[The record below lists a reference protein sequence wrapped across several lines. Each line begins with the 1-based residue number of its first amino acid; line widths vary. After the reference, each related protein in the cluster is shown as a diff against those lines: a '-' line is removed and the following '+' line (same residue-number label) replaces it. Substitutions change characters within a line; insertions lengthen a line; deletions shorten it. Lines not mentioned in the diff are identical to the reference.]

1 MNIRLY
7 QKSDSLP
14 LAKLFFNTIRTVNRR
29 DYSDEQVKAWA
40 PDLSTWDMQAW
51 EKKFENKWVFVA
63 QDGESIAGF
72 GELEPN
78 GHIDR
83 FYIAEFAVGKG
94 VGKLIYQALEKM
106 AKDQKIER
114 LFVEAS
120 ITAKPFFEK
129 MGFMLVKEQTVGR
142 NEVYFTNFVLEKV
155 NITLTK

>member
-14 LAKLFFNTIRTVNRR
+14 LAELFFNTIRTVNRSH
-29 DYSDEQVKAWA
+29 YSDEQVKAWA
-40 PDLSTWDMQAW
+40 PDLSSWDMQGW

-63 QDGESIAGF
+63 QESDVLAGF

-83 FYIAEFAVGKG
+83 FYIAEHAVGKG
-94 VGKLIYQALEKM
+94 VGRLIYAAIEEK
-106 AKDQKIER
+106 AKVQKIER

-120 ITAKPFFEK
+120 ITARPFFEK
-129 MGFMLVKEQTVGR
+129 MGFVLVKEQTVGR
-142 NEVYFTNFVLEKV
+142 NNVFFTNFVMEKTV
-155 NITLTK
+155 ETR

>member
-14 LAKLFFNTIRTVNRR
+14 LAELFFNTIRTVNRQH
-29 DYSDEQVKAWA
+29 YSDEQVKAWA

-63 QDGESIAGF
+63 QEGEELAGF

-83 FYIAEFAVGKG
+83 FYIAESAVGKG
-94 VGKLIYQALEKM
+94 VGRLIYKAIEEK
-106 AKDQKIER
+106 AKEQKITR

-120 ITAKPFFEK
+120 ITARPFFQK
-129 MGFMLVKEQTVGR
+129 MGFGLVKEQVVER
-142 NEVYFTNFVLEKV
+142 NGVKFTNFVMEKYF
-155 NITLTK
+155 